1 MLNKIINNG
10 RMKFMENNQQT
21 TKSYFKM
28 LSIIHLFLVLG
39 IVLVG
44 LVVTFI
50 ITDFQHPDN
59 DSGLAKLFVYL
70 VPGVVIVGI
79 VASNMISTFK
89 LNALKDSSDLNLKL
103 KGYSEILIIRYMLL
117 EFPSLFALVVVFM
130 TSNIIYLMY
139 AGLLVILLVIKKPT
153 RKSAVADMQLN
164 QQEIAVLDDP
174 ESIIM

>member
-1 MLNKIINNG
+1 
-10 RMKFMENNQQT
+10 MENTQQTTQQT

-70 VPGVVIVGI
+70 VPGVVIAGI

-103 KGYSEILIIRYMLL
+103 RGYSEILIIRYM
-117 EFPSLFALVVVFM
+117 
-130 TSNIIYLMY
+130 
-139 AGLLVILLVIKKPT
+139 
-153 RKSAVADMQLN
+153 
-164 QQEIAVLDDP
+164 
-174 ESIIM
+174 

>member
-21 TKSYFKM
+21 TGSYFKM
-28 LSIIHLFLVLG
+28 LSFIHLFLVLS
-39 IVLVG
+39 IVIFG
-44 LVVTFI
+44 FVVTFI